1 MFLTATTSPLALH
14 SLSAADVLT
23 RSKAYAQVGRLVRDI
38 SISGSSAAQAPKLA
52 ASPLQEDEK
61 AYSFSL
67 DLPGVGKEHLRIQ
80 IEDTVLRVET
90 LEGAPR
96 SYRAVYEFAHEIDSA
111 SSQARM
117 EHGMLHLSLMKK
129 LPVNKATE
137 LSIS

>member
-1 MFLTATTSPLALH
+1 MFLTATTSPWAIH
-14 SLSAADVLT
+14 SLSAADALT
-23 RSKAYAQVGRLVRDI
+23 RSKAYAQVGRLVRDL
-38 SISGSSAAQAPKLA
+38 SGSSAAQAPKLA
-52 ASPLQEDEK
+52 ASPLQEDDK

-96 SYRAVYEFAHEIDSA
+96 RYRAVYEFAQEIDSA

-117 EHGMLHLSLMKK
+117 EHGVLHLSLTKK
-129 LPVNKATE
+129 LPVSKAAE
-137 LSIS
+137 LSIN

>member
-1 MFLTATTSPLALH
+1 MFLTATTSPWALH
-14 SLSAADVLT
+14 SLSAADALT
-23 RSKAYAQVGRLVRDI
+23 RRKAYAQVGRLVREL
-38 SISGSSAAQAPKLA
+38 SGGATSQAPKLA
-52 ASPLQEDEK
+52 ASPLQEDDK

-96 SYRAVYEFAHEIDSA
+96 SYRAVYEFAQEIDSA

-117 EHGMLHLSLMKK
+117 EHGVLHLSLTKK
-129 LPVNKATE
+129 LPVSKAAE
-137 LSIS
+137 LNIS

>member
-1 MFLTATTSPLALH
+1 MFLTATTAPWAIH
-14 SLSAADVLT
+14 SLSAADALA
-23 RSKAYAQVGRLVRDI
+23 RSKAYAQVGRLVRDL
-38 SISGSSAAQAPKLA
+38 SGSAPAPKPKVA
-52 ASPLQEDEK
+52 GSALQEDDK
-61 AYSFSL
+61 TYSFSL
-67 DLPGVGKEHLRIQ
+67 DLPGVAKEHLRIQ

-96 SYRAVYEFAHEIDSA
+96 SYRAVYEFAQEIDGA

-117 EHGMLHLSLMKK
+117 EHGVLQLSLTKK

>member
-1 MFLTATTSPLALH
+1 MFLTATTSPWALH
-14 SLSAADVLT
+14 TLSAADALT
-23 RSKAYAQVGRLVRDI
+23 RSKAYAQVGRLVREL
-38 SISGSSAAQAPKLA
+38 SGSTAAQAPKLA
-52 ASPLQEDEK
+52 ASALQEDEK

-96 SYRAVYEFAHEIDSA
+96 SYRAVYEFAQDIDSA
-111 SSQARM
+111 SSQARV
-117 EHGMLHLSLMKK
+117 EHGVLHLSLTKK

>member
-1 MFLTATTSPLALH
+1 MFLTATTSPWALH
-14 SLSAADVLT
+14 SLSAADALT
-23 RSKAYAQVGRLVRDI
+23 RRKAYAQVGRLVREL
-38 SISGSSAAQAPKLA
+38 SGGATSQAPKLA
-52 ASPLQEDEK
+52 ASPLQEDDK

-67 DLPGVGKEHLRIQ
+67 DLPGVSKEHLRIQ

-96 SYRAVYEFAHEIDSA
+96 SYRAVYEFAQEIDSA

-117 EHGMLHLSLMKK
+117 EHGVLHLSLTKK
-129 LPVNKATE
+129 LPVSKAAE

>member
-1 MFLTATTSPLALH
+1 MFLTATTSPWAIH
-14 SLSAADVLT
+14 SLSAADALT
-23 RSKAYAQVGRLVRDI
+23 RSKAYAQVGRLVRDL
-38 SISGSSAAQAPKLA
+38 SGSSAAQAPKLA
-52 ASPLQEDEK
+52 ASPLQEDDK

-96 SYRAVYEFAHEIDSA
+96 RYRAVYEFAQEIDSA
-111 SSQARM
+111 NSQARM
-117 EHGMLHLSLMKK
+117 EHGVLHLSLTKK
-129 LPVNKATE
+129 LPVSKAAE

>member
-1 MFLTATTSPLALH
+1 MFFTATTSPWALH
-14 SLSAADVLT
+14 TLSAADALT
-23 RSKAYAQVGRLVRDI
+23 RSKAYAQVGRLVRDL
-38 SISGSSAAQAPKLA
+38 SGSTAAQAPKLA
-52 ASPLQEDEK
+52 ASALQEDEK

-96 SYRAVYEFAHEIDSA
+96 SYRAVYEFAQDIDSA
-111 SSQARM
+111 SSQARV
-117 EHGMLHLSLMKK
+117 EHGVLHLSLTKK

>member
-1 MFLTATTSPLALH
+1 MFLTATTSPWAIH
-14 SLSAADVLT
+14 SLSAADALT
-23 RSKAYAQVGRLVRDI
+23 RSKAYAQVGRRVRDLGG
-38 SISGSSAAQAPKLA
+38 SGPAQAPRLA
-52 ASPLQEDEK
+52 ASPLQEDDK

-67 DLPGVGKEHLRIQ
+67 DLPGIGKEHLRIQ

-96 SYRAVYEFAHEIDSA
+96 SYRAVYEFGQEIDGP
-111 SSQARM
+111 SSQARV
-117 EHGMLHLSLMKK
+117 EHGVLHLSLTKK

>member
-1 MFLTATTSPLALH
+1 LTATTSPWAIH
-14 SLSAADVLT
+14 SLPAADALT
-23 RSKAYAQVGRLVRDI
+23 RSKAYAQVGRLVRDL
-38 SISGSSAAQAPKLA
+38 SGSSAAQAPKLA
-52 ASPLQEDEK
+52 ASPLQEDDK

-96 SYRAVYEFAHEIDSA
+96 RYRAVYEFAQEIDSA

-117 EHGMLHLSLMKK
+117 EHGVLHLSLTKK
-129 LPVNKATE
+129 LPVSKAAE

>member
-1 MFLTATTSPLALH
+1 MFLTATTSPWAIH
-14 SLSAADVLT
+14 SLSAADALT
-23 RSKAYAQVGRLVRDI
+23 RSKAYAQVGRLVRDL
-38 SISGSSAAQAPKLA
+38 SGSSAAQAPKLA
-52 ASPLQEDEK
+52 ASPLQEDDK

-96 SYRAVYEFAHEIDSA
+96 RYRAVYEFAQEIDSA

-117 EHGMLHLSLMKK
+117 EHGVLHLSLSKK
-129 LPVNKATE
+129 LPVSKAAE
-137 LSIS
+137 ISIS

>member
-1 MFLTATTSPLALH
+1 MFLTATTSPWAIH
-14 SLSAADVLT
+14 SLSAADALT
-23 RSKAYAQVGRLVRDI
+23 RSKAYAQVGRLVRDL
-38 SISGSSAAQAPKLA
+38 SGSSAAQAPKLA
-52 ASPLQEDEK
+52 ASPLQEDDK

-96 SYRAVYEFAHEIDSA
+96 SYRAVYEFAQEIDSA
-111 SSQARM
+111 NSQARV
-117 EHGMLHLSLMKK
+117 EHGVLHLSLTKK
-129 LPVNKATE
+129 VPVNNATE

>member
-1 MFLTATTSPLALH
+1 MFLTATTSPWALH
-14 SLSAADVLT
+14 SLSAADALT
-23 RSKAYAQVGRLVRDI
+23 RSKAYAQVGRLVRDL
-38 SISGSSAAQAPKLA
+38 SGNSSALAPKLA
-52 ASPLQEDEK
+52 SSPLQEDDK
-61 AYSFSL
+61 AYSLSL

-96 SYRAVYEFAHEIDSA
+96 SYRAVYEFAQEIDSV
-111 SSQARM
+111 SSQARV
-117 EHGMLHLSLMKK
+117 EHGVLHLRLRKK

>member
-1 MFLTATTSPLALH
+1 MFLTATTSPWALH

-23 RSKAYAQVGRLVRDI
+23 RNKAYAQVGRLVRDL
-38 SISGSSAAQAPKLA
+38 SASAVSPTPKVAGSA
-52 ASPLQEDEK
+52 LQEDDK

-96 SYRAVYEFAHEIDSA
+96 SYRSAYEFPQEIDSTTSTAKLEDGVLTLTLVKKIALNNA
-111 SSQARM
+111 S
-117 EHGMLHLSLMKK
+117 
-129 LPVNKATE
+129 E
-137 LSIS
+137 LAIN

>member
-1 MFLTATTSPLALH
+1 MFLTATTSPWAIH
-14 SLSAADVLT
+14 SLSAADTLT
-23 RSKAYAQVGRLVRDI
+23 RSKAYAQVGRLVRDL
-38 SISGSSAAQAPKLA
+38 SGSSAAQAPKLA
-52 ASPLQEDEK
+52 ASPLQEDDK

-96 SYRAVYEFAHEIDSA
+96 RYRAVYEFAQEIDSA

-117 EHGMLHLSLMKK
+117 EHGVLHLSLSKK
-129 LPVNKATE
+129 LPVSKAAE
-137 LSIS
+137 ISIS